1 MKHEGAVTSLSWI
14 PSEAVDGAMKVP
26 FEVGVT
32 HYDTAPPDHIDDL
45 ETLHEEDRFRFANQ
59 LRAWI
64 EVDSGGSIVDMGYA
78 GGGVVGSTIV
88 RKGKRLS
95 HDFAA
100 FAMPDIQREPEVGPS
115 SVRFVQ
121 TAGGRTGVP
130 APRRVRRPP
139 FVQWRAP
146 LAWTT
151 LALTLHV
158 DGRVEWKVLGASR
171 FPRHWIYG
179 PDGYLVAKT
188 GMVNFKFWY
197 RRAFGKETP
206 WGEEDSPA
214 HVTAAETALERM
226 LSVELMH
233 GVGEPEI
240 RDIKAGAAL
249 LREGEPGEELMLV
262 LDGIVRVDVGGR
274 RVAEYGPGSIHG
286 ERAILEGGRRTATVT
301 AASPVRVAIVPASRV
316 DPKVLAELRKVH
328 RSEETT

>member
-1 MKHEGAVTSLSWI
+1 
-14 PSEAVDGAMKVP
+14 MKVP
-26 FEVGVT
+26 FQVGVA
-32 HYDTAPPDHIDDL
+32 HYDDAPPDTIDDL
-45 ETLHEEDRFRFANQ
+45 ETLHEEDRFRFANR

-64 EVDSGGSIVDMGYA
+64 EVDSGGSIVDMGYS

-100 FAMPDIQREPEVGPS
+100 FAMPDIQRTPEVGES

-151 LALTLHV
+151 LALTLHA
-158 DGRVEWKVLGASR
+158 DGRVEWKVVGASR

-226 LSVELMH
+226 LSTELMH
-233 GVGEPEI
+233 GGAEPEI
-240 RDIKAGAAL
+240 RDIKAGSAL
-249 LREGEPGEELMLV
+249 LREGEPGDELMLV

-301 AASPVRVAIVPASRV
+301 AASPVRVAIVPANRV
-316 DPKVLAELRKVH
+316 DPKVLAQLREGH
-328 RSEETT
+328 RREETT